1 VAETTNAVA
10 QLRAYDQL
18 PPKLREI
25 LRTSPFKLSAVAVL
39 SAYQGY
45 GCEATARMLTDNINQ
60 MLAMAEQ
67 EWQ

>member
-1 VAETTNAVA
+1 VAESNAVQ

-39 SAYQGY
+39 AAHRSY
-45 GCEATARMLTDNINQ
+45 GCEATAQ
-60 MLAMAEQ
+60 MLAENISQMLAIAEQ
-67 EWQ
+67 ERKL